1 MVCGSRRGRCATFVL
16 EPLRRGHAVDVLPSE
31 PYVIKGRYPSPET
44 VGRTY
49 DEADL
54 IRAVSMHRFFR
65 ADHLSS

>member
-1 MVCGSRRGRCATFVL
+1 
-16 EPLRRGHAVDVLPSE
+16 VDVLPSE

-54 IRAVSMHRFFR
+54 IRAVSMYRFF
-65 ADHLSS
+65 SSRPSELMIRGVSDRRRRRIGCCRGPSC